1 MVFAAAARNLG
12 KYRLAR
18 QIIDDLLCEPPT
30 AEVLIPALVL
40 SSSLWRGLGAP
51 DVALALIRQAAERLP
66 GERTKEHAWVLHQQA
81 KLFLETGQ
89 IGPAEKTLQRALA
102 TYRHYGDTYGEI
114 RALLLRVAIHE
125 AKGDP
130 RKALQVA
137 RLVIKLSTRHEHA
150 RGVVF
155 GLLELGRVLAG
166 VGKTEAAVEN
176 LTQGLGNA
184 VRLKDN
190 NAQFVAHYHLWKIH
204 LETGNHDRGRFE
216 LNAAKYFVQFV
227 DERSPEADEVS
238 RLAAKRGKP

>member
-1 MVFAAAARNLG
+1 MKCIPLSSVNSVTAFS
-12 KYRLAR
+12 KLAR
-18 QIIDDLLCEPPT
+18 SC
-30 AEVLIPALVL
+30 AH
-40 SSSLWRGLGAP
+40 
-51 DVALALIRQAAERLP
+51 AA
-66 GERTKEHAWVLHQQA
+66 GK
-81 KLFLETGQ
+81 
-89 IGPAEKTLQRALA
+89 RALPRSNA
-102 TYRHYGDTYGEI
+102 HT
-114 RALLLRVAIHE
+114 
-125 AKGDP
+125 DP
-130 RKALQVA
+130 RENNCILLKVPLQVA